1 MLQTASPET
10 SGMQSLDRCLLGYV
24 KARLV
29 DPAEALKVANNPEI
43 LASALAELPR
53 ELD

>member
-1 MLQTASPET
+1 
-10 SGMQSLDRCLLGYV
+10 V

-29 DPAEALKVANNPEI
+29 EPAEALKVANNPET
-43 LASALAELPR
+43 LATSLAALPR